1 MKKILITAAL
11 LLPLSAQAETFVCDT
26 EVNSDLGVVNMLYH
40 EPELQDQY
48 VIDTEKGTLTKTAMS
63 SKRIINPE
71 SKDYACITEN
81 DLIICMEDDKIF
93 GSNTL
98 NRFVI
103 QTRGK
108 INFSYTDIKLLGSI
122 WVSTSVG
129 SCSKLHI

>member
-1 MKKILITAAL
+1 MKKPL
-11 LLPLSAQAETFVCDT
+11 LLATLLLSSAVQAETFVCDT
-26 EVNSDLGVVNMLYH
+26 EVNADLGSVNMLYH

-48 VIDTEKGTLTKTAMS
+48 VIDTEKGTLIKTAMS

-71 SKDYACITEN
+71 SKGYACNTEN
-81 DLIICMEDDKIF
+81 DLVICIEDDKLF
-93 GSNTL
+93 GPNPL

-108 INFSYTDIKLLGSI
+108 INFSYTEIVLFGSV

-129 SCSKLHI
+129 SCSKL